1 METKKYT
8 GDNPLLQQWT
18 NPYETPPFDRLLHTH
33 YAPAIN
39 EAIQIAEE
47 RLEIIAS
54 DDALPDFEN
63 TIVALETA
71 TQELDRCTALMFNI
85 NECATCDEM
94 QRLVL
99 DMMPELTR
107 FDNRMWMDDRLFA
120 KVKSLYEGRDNAGYD
135 AEQIQLLE
143 KYYQHFVRNGVG
155 LDGEKRERFK
165 SICEELATLGE
176 QFNQNAL
183 GDTNEFVLH
192 IDDEAQLGGLPERVV
207 ATAREEAVR
216 RGVEGWVFTLQAP
229 SYRPFMSYADNR
241 TLRETMWRAYN
252 SRGNR
257 GNGNDNNE
265 VVRRIAELRME
276 KAQLLGYDDYASY
289 SLCMTMAETKSA
301 VNRFLDG
308 LLTASLPFARRDL
321 EDVRNYAREH
331 GATYELENW
340 DFGYWS
346 ELLKKERYDFDSE
359 QLRPYFQL
367 EAVRKGIFDLY
378 GCLYG
383 LVFNERKDIPVY
395 NDDVMVFEVRDGSR
409 HMGILYLDMYPRENK
424 RSGAWMTDF
433 RGQRNIGG
441 EEVRPLIQ
449 VVCNFTKPVAG
460 IPSLLSFDEVETFM
474 HEMGHAMHGML
485 SDVRYPSL
493 SGTSV
498 RHDFVEMPSQV
509 MENWCYEP
517 EFLNTF
523 ARHYKTG
530 EQIPAEQIEKLRRA
544 ENFQAGWLCLRQ
556 LNFGTT
562 DMAFHTISHPLP
574 QSVSVEQ
581 FEHANMTELLP
592 AVEGACVSTS
602 FTHIFSGGYAAGY
615 YGYKWAEVL
624 DADIFSRFKRD
635 GIFNSGTAHEFRD
648 KILSRGGSEHP
659 SVLFRSFMGRDPD
672 NKAFLRRCGFE
683 TN

>member
-18 NPYETPPFDRLLHTH
+18 NPYGTPPFDRLLHTH

-85 NECATCDEM
+85 NECATSDEM

-276 KAQLLGYDDYASY
+276 KAQLLGYYDYASY
-289 SLCMTMAETKSA
+289 SLCMTMAETEGA

-308 LLTASLPFARRDL
+308 LLAASLPFARRDL

-340 DFGYWS
+340 DFAYWS

-395 NDDVMVFEVRDGSR
+395 DDDVMVFEVSDGSR

-635 GIFNSGTAHEFRD
+635 GIFNSETAHEFRD